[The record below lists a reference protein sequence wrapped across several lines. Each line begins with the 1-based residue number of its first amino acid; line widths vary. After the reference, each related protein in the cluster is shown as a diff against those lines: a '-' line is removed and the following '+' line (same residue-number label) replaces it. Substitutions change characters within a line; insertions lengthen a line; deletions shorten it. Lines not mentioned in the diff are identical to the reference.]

1 MELMERLEKEC
12 EYKNGVVDEFLR
24 EDIDCPICK
33 NKEHNFVVNEQK
45 MEVVAIPCQ
54 CVKDRNI
61 KLYLRKSGLGYMAS
75 AYTFDQFNT
84 EEPWQLF
91 IKETALD
98 YVKEGYKT
106 TGFYVG
112 GQVGAGKSHICTA
125 ISVSL
130 MKNGIPC
137 KYILWRDFMSEMKA
151 HMNED
156 EYNDRME
163 SYRKCQMLYIDDFL
177 KAPSR
182 PSESDLKLAYDL
194 INGRY
199 KYGLNTIVSS
209 EYVLTKLNEFD
220 EALYS
225 RIVEHTETKYC
236 LSISKD
242 ASKNHRLEEEK

>member
-61 KLYLRKSGLGYMAS
+61 KLYLRKSGLGYMAKS
-75 AYTFDQFNT
+75 YTFDEFKT

-130 MKNGIPC
+130 MKNG
-137 KYILWRDFMSEMKA
+137 
-151 HMNED
+151 
-156 EYNDRME
+156 
-163 SYRKCQMLYIDDFL
+163 
-177 KAPSR
+177 
-182 PSESDLKLAYDL
+182 
-194 INGRY
+194 
-199 KYGLNTIVSS
+199 
-209 EYVLTKLNEFD
+209 
-220 EALYS
+220 
-225 RIVEHTETKYC
+225 
-236 LSISKD
+236 
-242 ASKNHRLEEEK
+242 